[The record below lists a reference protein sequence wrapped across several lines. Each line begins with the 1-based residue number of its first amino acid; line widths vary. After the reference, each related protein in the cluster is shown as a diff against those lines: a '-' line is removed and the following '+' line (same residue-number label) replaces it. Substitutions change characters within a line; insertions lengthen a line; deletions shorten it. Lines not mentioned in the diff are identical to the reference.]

1 MSYNFKEEMNKPERL
16 APGHRMCAGCGGTIA
31 VRGVLRALHEEDKA
45 VIGNATGCL
54 EVSTFMY
61 PYTAYEDSY
70 IHNAFENA
78 GATMSGV
85 ETAYNI
91 LKKKG
96 KIKEN
101 YKFITFGGD
110 GGTYDIGLQSLS
122 GAMERN
128 HDFVYVCYD
137 NGAYMNT
144 GIQRSSATPMYADTT
159 TTPVG
164 SESNGKMQNRKDLAS
179 IIAAHDVPYVA
190 QTTFLG
196 NFKDL
201 HTKAEKA
208 IYTEGACFLN
218 IMAPCPRGWRYPTE
232 NIMEICKLGVETCYW
247 PLFEVDHGKWI
258 LNYEPKKKLPIEDF
272 LRPQGRFKHLFKKGN
287 EDLLVQ
293 FQEEVDRRWE
303 DLQFRCSQ
311 N

>member
-1 MSYNFKEEMNKPERL
+1 MSYNFKGEMNKPERL

-31 VRGVLRALHEEDKA
+31 VRGVLRALHEGDKA